1 MYTPQSC
8 LSLCLQPVSSGPS
21 GSGGGVLGSIAAA
34 LMWLVSLVVTLFKS
48 LGSLLPA
55 PAAPPGDGSGQGPPP
70 QREPREGRW
79 GGMSCDSLRV
89 CCAHARVCVC
99 ILYMYMYRYDHV
111 NPVHLH
117 LCIVPGLS
125 DSTGLLAVISDTSN
139 RMMVRMTRTVTRE
152 GRRTMETQHSSS
164 SLNTLAI
171 TVF

>member
-1 MYTPQSC
+1 M
-8 LSLCLQPVSSGPS
+8 
-21 GSGGGVLGSIAAA
+21 LGSIAAA
-34 LMWLVSLVVTLFKS
+34 LMWLVSLVVILFKS

-55 PAAPPGDGSGQGPPP
+55 PAAPPGDGSGQGPPL

-79 GGMSCDSLRV
+79 GGMSFDSLRM
-89 CCAHARVCVC
+89 CCVHTRVCVC
-99 ILYMYMYRYDHV
+99 ILYMYRYDHV

-139 RMMVRMTRTVTRE
+139 RMIVRMTRTVMRE

-171 TVF
+171 TLAIAVF